1 MKKILFAA
9 LIAAV
14 CLSACKQQGEKKES
28 GEAAETQAVIEGGD
42 IAYVNVDKVF
52 ADSEMYKSEGVA
64 LKDKTEKA
72 QKSWDKKAQNLQY
85 EAAQLQEKYQKGLI
99 TTRDAQAKQEDLEK
113 RAASHQTAVQKEA
126 QTLDEEN
133 YVFSNRM
140 NDLLMRSVQ
149 AINADKKY
157 KLVINASALLDAQ
170 EGLDI
175 TDQVLAK
182 FNELY
187 AAEKKDK

>member
-28 GEAAETQAVIEGGD
+28 NEAAETQAVIEGGD

-113 RAASHQTAVQKEA
+113 RAANHQTAVQKEA